1 MSDSI
6 EYLRNS
12 DSLSAVKRFGFEVL
26 FMPERRKVLVVED
39 NDFVRMQ
46 IVSHLKGAGHDVLEA
61 SDGDV
66 ALSRIEQDSAVD
78 LAIVDV
84 RMDPMGGF
92 EFIKILRGEENKMP
106 VILVTGDD
114 TADLLEQAGKYGV
127 AAVLMKPVEKDRLV
141 RTVERTLATAT
152 QGRRRH

>member
-1 MSDSI
+1 
-6 EYLRNS
+6 
-12 DSLSAVKRFGFEVL
+12 
-26 FMPERRKVLVVED
+26 MPERRKVLVVED

-46 IVSHLKGAGHDVLEA
+46 IVSHLKGAGYDTFEA
-61 SDGDV
+61 ADGDV
-66 ALSRIEQDSAVD
+66 ALSSIESDPGIN

-92 EFIKILRGEENKMP
+92 EFIKILRDNDNKLP

-141 RTVERTLATAT
+141 RTVERTIATAPKT
-152 QGRRRH
+152 SGRGHTL

>member
-1 MSDSI
+1 
-6 EYLRNS
+6 
-12 DSLSAVKRFGFEVL
+12 
-26 FMPERRKVLVVED
+26 MPERRKVLVVED

-46 IVSHLKGAGHDVLEA
+46 IVSHLKGADYEIYEA
-61 SDGDV
+61 TDGDG
-66 ALSRIEQDSAVD
+66 ALNAIESDAGIN

-92 EFIKILRGEENKMP
+92 EFIKILRDNDNKLP

-141 RTVERTLATAT
+141 RTVERTIATAPKT
-152 QGRRRH
+152 SGRGRAL

>member
-1 MSDSI
+1 
-6 EYLRNS
+6 
-12 DSLSAVKRFGFEVL
+12 
-26 FMPERRKVLVVED
+26 MPERPKVLVVED

-46 IVSHLKGAGHDVLEA
+46 IVSHLKGAGYDTQEA
-61 SDGDV
+61 SDGDL
-66 ALSRIEQDSAVD
+66 ALNAIEDDSNIE

-92 EFIKILRGEENKMP
+92 EFIKILRDNDNKLP

-127 AAVLMKPVEKDRLV
+127 AAVLMKPVEKERLV
-141 RTVERTLATAT
+141 RTVERTLSAASKTS
-152 QGRRRH
+152 GRGHSL

>member
-1 MSDSI
+1 
-6 EYLRNS
+6 
-12 DSLSAVKRFGFEVL
+12 
-26 FMPERRKVLVVED
+26 MPERRKVLVVED

-46 IVSHLKGAGHDVLEA
+46 IVSHLKGAGYDTFEA
-61 SDGDV
+61 ADGDV
-66 ALSRIEQDSAVD
+66 ALSSIENDPD
-78 LAIVDV
+78 INLAIVDV

-92 EFIKILRGEENKMP
+92 EFIKILRDNDNKLP

-141 RTVERTLATAT
+141 RTVERTIATAPKT
-152 QGRRRH
+152 SGRGHTL

>member
-1 MSDSI
+1 
-6 EYLRNS
+6 
-12 DSLSAVKRFGFEVL
+12 
-26 FMPERRKVLVVED
+26 MPERRKVLVVED

-46 IVSHLKGAGHDVLEA
+46 IVSHLKGAGYDLYEA
-61 SDGDV
+61 TDGDG
-66 ALSRIEQDSAVD
+66 ALTRLDNDADMD

-92 EFIKILRGEENKMP
+92 EFMKILRDNDNKMP

-127 AAVLMKPVEKDRLV
+127 AAVLMKPVEKERLV
-141 RTVERTLATAT
+141 RTVERTLSAPPKTG
-152 QGRRRH
+152 GRGHAL

>member
-1 MSDSI
+1 MS
-6 EYLRNS
+6 
-12 DSLSAVKRFGFEVL
+12 
-26 FMPERRKVLVVED
+26 ERPKVLVVED

-46 IVSHLKGAGHDVLEA
+46 IVSHLKGAGYDTQEA
-61 SDGDV
+61 PDGDL
-66 ALSRIEQDSAVD
+66 ALNTIEDDAD
-78 LAIVDV
+78 IELAIVDV

-92 EFIKILRGEENKMP
+92 EFIKILRDNDNKLP

-141 RTVERTLATAT
+141 RTVERTLSAAPKAG
-152 QGRRRH
+152 GRGRTL

>member
-1 MSDSI
+1 
-6 EYLRNS
+6 
-12 DSLSAVKRFGFEVL
+12 
-26 FMPERRKVLVVED
+26 MPESRKVLVVED

-46 IVSHLKGAGHDVLEA
+46 IVSHLKAAGYETYEA
-61 SDGDV
+61 ADGDV
-66 ALSRIEQDSAVD
+66 ALNNIEDD
-78 LAIVDV
+78 DDIELAIVDV

-92 EFIKILRGEENKMP
+92 EFIKILRDNDNKLP

-141 RTVERTLATAT
+141 RTVERTLAASAKTASR
-152 QGRRRH
+152 GRTL

>member
-1 MSDSI
+1 
-6 EYLRNS
+6 
-12 DSLSAVKRFGFEVL
+12 
-26 FMPERRKVLVVED
+26 MPERPKVLVVED

-46 IVSHLKGAGHDVLEA
+46 IVSHLKGAGYDTQEA
-61 SDGDV
+61 PDGDL
-66 ALSRIEQDSAVD
+66 ALNALEDDSSID

-92 EFIKILRGEENKMP
+92 EFIKILRDNDNKLP

-127 AAVLMKPVEKDRLV
+127 AAVLMKPVEKERLV
-141 RTVERTLATAT
+141 RTVERTLSAAAKTT
-152 QGRRRH
+152 GRGHSL

>member
-1 MSDSI
+1 
-6 EYLRNS
+6 
-12 DSLSAVKRFGFEVL
+12 
-26 FMPERRKVLVVED
+26 MPERPKVLVVED

-46 IVSHLKGAGHDVLEA
+46 IVSHLKGAGYDTQEA
-61 SDGDV
+61 PDGDL
-66 ALSRIEQDSAVD
+66 ALNTIEDDAD
-78 LAIVDV
+78 IELAIVDV

-92 EFIKILRGEENKMP
+92 EFIKILRDNDNKLP

-141 RTVERTLATAT
+141 RTVERTLSAVPKAG
-152 QGRRRH
+152 GRGRTL

>member
-1 MSDSI
+1 
-6 EYLRNS
+6 
-12 DSLSAVKRFGFEVL
+12 
-26 FMPERRKVLVVED
+26 MPERRKVLVVED

-46 IVSHLKGAGHDVLEA
+46 IVSHLKGAGYDTFEA
-61 SDGDV
+61 TDGDV
-66 ALSRIEQDSAVD
+66 ALNGIENDPD
-78 LAIVDV
+78 INLAIVDV

-92 EFIKILRGEENKMP
+92 EFIKILRDNDNKLP

-141 RTVERTLATAT
+141 RTVERTIATAPKT
-152 QGRRRH
+152 SGRGHTL

>member
-1 MSDSI
+1 
-6 EYLRNS
+6 
-12 DSLSAVKRFGFEVL
+12 
-26 FMPERRKVLVVED
+26 MPERRKVLVVED

-46 IVSHLKGAGHDVLEA
+46 IVSHLKGAGYEPLEA

-66 ALSRIEQDSAVD
+66 ALSKIEGDSEVGM
-78 LAIVDV
+78 AIVDV

-92 EFIKILRGEENKMP
+92 EFIKILRGRDDNLP

-127 AAVLMKPVEKDRLV
+127 AAVLMKPVEKERLLH
-141 RTVERTLATAT
+141 TVERTMKVLQKGAR
-152 QGRRRH
+152 GY